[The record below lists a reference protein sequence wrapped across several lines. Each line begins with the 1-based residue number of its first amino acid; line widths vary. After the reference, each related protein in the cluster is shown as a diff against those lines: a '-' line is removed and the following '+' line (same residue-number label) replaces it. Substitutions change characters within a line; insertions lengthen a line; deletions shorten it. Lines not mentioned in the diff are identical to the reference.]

1 MRTLVKRL
9 SSSFF
14 ILIISFSALARPVAQ
29 VVDVSGVAF
38 VVNKFGKTKTLKKDQ
53 QIDEYSEVL
62 VEEGAALTFNDY
74 YNTSYHST
82 GGSHLKF
89 FNKSIQLKKG
99 KSWVKSMTSKYPL
112 SITTANGQVDFTKG
126 EFIVTFDQ
134 TTNRSQYFVVNGE
147 VEVSNILN
155 KETKYQIPAGSFSFI
170 DPDVDNGI
178 PRTPTKVGLQSLESA
193 LSEFNQLPEK
203 IFGKKNVLP
212 KPTTRTIASVSENK
226 KLEELNPI
234 KEPATLPTD
243 LKEAPVIKKGEII
256 YLTTHRKPASVEE
269 GMAHNYYKKIVN
281 KKRTP
286 TKVKIKI
293 FGSAW
298 IKPQP
303 PSRPLRTPASIKVI
317 GPSVEEKKPKETI
330 TNDPEFE
337 ISLKKHE
344 AQQPKYSKELGN
356 LIDELKSY

>member
-1 MRTLVKRL
+1 MKTLLKRL
-9 SSSFF
+9 SSSLLF
-14 ILIISFSALARPVAQ
+14 LIISFSASARPVAQ
-29 VVDVSGVAF
+29 VVDVSGTAF
-38 VVNKFGKTKTLKKDQ
+38 VVNKLGKTKTIKKDQ

-62 VEEGAALTFNDY
+62 VEEGAALTLNDY

-82 GGSHLKF
+82 GGSHLKL

-99 KSWVKSMTSKYPL
+99 KSWIKSMTSKYPL
-112 SITTANGQVDFTKG
+112 SVTTANGQVDFSKG

-134 TTNRSQYFVVNGE
+134 TTNRSQYFVISGE

-155 KETKYQIPAGSFSFI
+155 KEIKYQIPAGSFSFI
-170 DPDVDNGI
+170 DPDVDNGM
-178 PRTPTKVGLQSLESA
+178 PRSPTKVGLQSLEST

-203 IFGKKNVLP
+203 IFGKKNVVP
-212 KPTTRTIASVSENK
+212 KSAARSLASISEPK
-226 KLEELNPI
+226 SEEVTLK
-234 KEPATLPTD
+234 KEPVTLPTET
-243 LKEAPVIKKGEII
+243 KEAPAIKKGEII
-256 YLTTHRKPASVEE
+256 YLTTHRKPASVEQ
-269 GMAHNYYKKIVN
+269 GIAHNYYKKIVN

-293 FGSAW
+293 YGSAW
-298 IKPQP
+298 KKPQP
-303 PSRPLRTPASIKVI
+303 PSRPVRTPASIKVI
-317 GPSVEEKKPKETI
+317 GASVDEKKPTGII

-337 ISLKKHE
+337 MSLKKHE